1 MTIMDRT
8 PANDTWF
15 QGQAARSIHED
26 QLKKVELFNGRA
38 AMIGFVI
45 GVVTEGLTGKGIL
58 HQIGLG
64 PLVDGYVTCSAQLLP
79 FCF

>member
-1 MTIMDRT
+1 MDRT
-8 PANDTWF
+8 PTNDSWF
-15 QGQAARSIHED
+15 QNQAARSIHED

-38 AMIGFVI
+38 AMLGFVI
-45 GVVTEGLTGKGIL
+45 GVITEGLTGQAIL

-64 PLVDGYVTCSAQLLP
+64 PLVDGYVTCSTQMLP